1 MISRSAVKS
10 LKNEPPEIVPLPQE
24 IVNVSHYRQK
34 AGLQPVPRKILPHME
49 CVELLTHGR
58 GWVRDG
64 EDWRELLPG
73 DLVWNSPG
81 DETIGRSDP
90 VRPYG
95 CLAVVFKVRPVKGR
109 GIRRF
114 SIWPDQQ
121 EVRRLTEQAVRA
133 FLDPSFDRHTLMG
146 YLQGTL
152 LFKVRCYE
160 ALRKVERYPE
170 GVRLVLDRIERGYG
184 ESLSIQDLA
193 RDAGWSPPHLHAVFR
208 AHVGNTPHQSLIERR
223 LRAAKEKLVSTTDS
237 VKEIAGACGF
247 SDAPAFVHAFKKSSG
262 VTPVVFRS
270 HYLRGPSLRE

>member
-1 MISRSAVKS
+1 MKKEAPK
-10 LKNEPPEIVPLPQE
+10 IVPPPQE

-34 AGLQPVPRKILPHME
+34 AGLQPESRRIRPHLE

-64 EDWRELLPG
+64 DGWREVLPG

-95 CLAVVFKVRPVKGR
+95 CLAVVFKVRQARGR

-121 EVRRLTEQAVRA
+121 EVRRLTEQAVQA
-133 FLDPSFDRHTLMG
+133 FLDPSFDRHTLMDF
-146 YLQGTL
+146 LQGTL

-170 GVRLVLDRIERGYG
+170 GVRVVLDRIEREYG
-184 ESLSIQDLA
+184 EALSIQDLA
-193 RDAGWSPPHLHAVFR
+193 REAGWSPPHLHSVFR
-208 AHVGNTPHQSLIERR
+208 AHVGSTPHQSLIERR
-223 LRAAKEKLVSTTDS
+223 LRAAKEMLVSTTDS
-237 VKEIAGACGF
+237 VKQIAGTCGF
-247 SDAPAFVHAFKKSSG
+247 SDAPAFVHAFKRNVG
-262 VTPVVFRS
+262 VTPAVFRS
-270 HYLRGPSLRE
+270 HYLRGPSPRE

>member
-1 MISRSAVKS
+1 MISRHATKAR
-10 LKNEPPEIVPLPQE
+10 KNASPAGVPPPLE
-24 IVNVSHYRQK
+24 IVNVSHYRQM
-34 AGLQPVPRKILPHME
+34 AGVQPVPRKILPHLE
-49 CVELLTHGR
+49 CVELLTQGR

-64 EDWRELLPG
+64 DAWRELLHG

-95 CLAVVFKVRPVKGR
+95 CLAVVFKVRQVKGR

-133 FLDPSFDRHTLMG
+133 FLDPSFDRHALMT

-160 ALRKVERYPE
+160 ALQKVERYPE
-170 GVRLVLDRIERGYG
+170 GVRLVFDRIEREYG
-184 ESLSIQDLA
+184 EALSIQDLA
-193 RDAGWSPPHLHAVFR
+193 KEAGWSPPHLHAVFR
-208 AHVGNTPHQSLIERR
+208 AHVGSTPHQSLIERR
-223 LRAAKEKLVSTTDS
+223 LRAAKEKLVATTDS

-247 SDAPAFVHAFKKSSG
+247 SDAPAFVHAFKKNTG

-270 HYLRGPSLRE
+270 HYLRGPSRRE